1 MVKKAAAKSR
11 DTAELYTLL
20 SESISDPE
28 VRQKFVAGMA
38 GATAEHAA
46 TIQTGTGARR
56 TLPPQ
61 LRSLSGGVEAL
72 APLDPGFVEQTTS
85 RLAVYLGPI
94 AKVVTRKAAAK
105 AANRQEFVQRVAD
118 HLGAQERGAFL
129 RESGF
134 VEFE

>member
-1 MVKKAAAKSR
+1 M
-11 DTAELYTLL
+11 
-20 SESISDPE
+20 
-28 VRQKFVAGMA
+28 
-38 GATAEHAA
+38 
-46 TIQTGTGARR
+46 
-56 TLPPQ
+56 PPQ

-72 APLDPGFVEQTTS
+72 AALDPEFVDQTIS

-94 AKVVTRKAAAK
+94 AKVVARKAAAN